1 MEWAVSIASSH
12 SNSWTYR
19 HYGHQIPQLLKRPHC
34 VPTSKT
40 NYTFNNI
47 TTTSSNLIHH
57 PSFNLQE
64 TTHLTLLT
72 RNISS
77 RTHSS
82 QTCSKLSNNSV
93 MEQTLTHALLRES
106 YFILLVS
113 PIYRFRSLNKISYL
127 LNLPQSV
134 HSDRAGT
141 SFRLT

>member
-1 MEWAVSIASSH
+1 MSCIYCLQSFYLMNLSTLWTPNSSTTQTPPLCTH
-12 SNSWTYR
+12 F
-19 HYGHQIPQLLKRPHC
+19 K
-34 VPTSKT
+34 K

-113 PIYRFRSLNKISYL
+113 PIYRFRSLNTFSYL